1 MYNYII
7 TRKTNKQI
15 KQEFNPKNNFKNY
28 MLKYKNSI
36 NKYFDLAKKI
46 KKKKLK
52 NFKDKEKFIEDNM
65 IGILSINRKKS
76 DK

>member
-15 KQEFNPKNNFKNY
+15 KQEFNSKNNFKNY

-36 NKYFDLAKKI
+36 NKYFDLSQKN
-46 KKKKLK
+46 KKK
-52 NFKDKEKFIEDNM
+52 N
-65 IGILSINRKKS
+65 
-76 DK
+76 